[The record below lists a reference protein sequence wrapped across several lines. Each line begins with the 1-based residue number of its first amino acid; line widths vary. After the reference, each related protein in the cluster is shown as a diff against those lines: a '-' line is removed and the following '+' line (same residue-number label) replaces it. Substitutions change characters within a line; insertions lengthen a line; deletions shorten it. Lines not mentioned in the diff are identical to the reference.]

1 MAPSAY
7 EQERAVAISA
17 VLKASLLAQKV
28 QQQLIGSG
36 GVEKKDKSPV
46 TVGDYTSQALVSSL
60 LFSHFPMDQI
70 VGEEDSSELQ
80 KPSNENTKAQIV
92 RLAGEAMS
100 EPLPLADEE
109 QFWAPVKAVE
119 RGEKEWLDII
129 DRGNSTGGK
138 EGRHWA
144 LDPIDGTK
152 GFLRGGQYAVCLG
165 LLKDGEVVLG
175 VMGCPN
181 LPVDPKNPEG
191 EKGAL
196 FVAVKGEGAF
206 QRSFSSPALTP
217 ISMSTLAS
225 LSSASF
231 CESVE
236 AGHSDHGTNARIAQL
251 LGITKDSVRMDSQ
264 AKYCSI
270 ARGDGDIYLRLPV
283 SDTYE
288 EKIWDHSSGSLLV
301 EEAGGVVSD
310 MNGKPLDF
318 SLGRTLKG
326 NKGVVAAHRDWHAKV
341 IEAVQQATP
350 EQLEDLRAT
359 FKLYDKDGNG
369 TICAEDLG
377 IAFRALGQDLGK
389 EEYEKM
395 VQRADLDKTGSIDF
409 EEFVAAVQR
418 RPKPSNLEAELR
430 QAFRFFDKDGCG
442 TISPAELKHVMESL
456 GERLSDAEI
465 DHMIKAVDKDG
476 DGLVS
481 FEEFVALIT
490 S

>member
-1 MAPSAY
+1 MSAY
-7 EQERAVAISA
+7 AKEQAVAISA
-17 VLKASLLAQKV
+17 VLKASLLASKV
-28 QQQLIGSG
+28 QRELIGSG

-46 TVGDYTSQALVSSL
+46 TVGDYTSQALVSAL
-60 LFSHFPMDQI
+60 LFSHFPSDQI

-80 KPSNENTKAQIV
+80 KPENEKTKAQIV

-100 EPLPLADEE
+100 EALPIADEE
-109 QFWAPVKAVE
+109 AQWQQVKSVS
-119 RGEKEWLDII
+119 RGEKEWLEII

-181 LPVDPKNPEG
+181 LPVDPKNPDG
-191 EKGAL
+191 AKGAL

-206 QRSFSSPALTP
+206 QRSFDSPELTR
-217 ISMSTLAS
+217 ISMSTLSS

-288 EKIWDHSSGSLLV
+288 EKIW
-301 EEAGGVVSD
+301 
-310 MNGKPLDF
+310 
-318 SLGRTLKG
+318 
-326 NKGVVAAHRDWHAKV
+326 
-341 IEAVQQATP
+341 
-350 EQLEDLRAT
+350 
-359 FKLYDKDGNG
+359 
-369 TICAEDLG
+369 
-377 IAFRALGQDLGK
+377 
-389 EEYEKM
+389 
-395 VQRADLDKTGSIDF
+395 
-409 EEFVAAVQR
+409 
-418 RPKPSNLEAELR
+418 
-430 QAFRFFDKDGCG
+430 
-442 TISPAELKHVMESL
+442 
-456 GERLSDAEI
+456 
-465 DHMIKAVDKDG
+465 
-476 DGLVS
+476 
-481 FEEFVALIT
+481 
-490 S
+490 

>member
-7 EQERAVAISA
+7 EKERAVAISA

-60 LFSHFPMDQI
+60 LFSHFPTDQI

-100 EPLPLADEE
+100 EPLPLAEE
-109 QFWAPVKAVE
+109 EEYWKEVKSVE
-119 RGEKEWLDII
+119 RGEKEWLEII

-181 LPVDPKNPEG
+181 LPVDPKNPDG

-206 QRSFSSPALTP
+206 QRSFSSPSLHP
-217 ISMSTLAS
+217 ITMSTLTS

-301 EEAGGVVSD
+301 TEAGGVVSD

-318 SLGRTLKG
+318 SVGRTLKN
-326 NKGVVAAHRDWHAKV
+326 NKGVVAAHKDWHAKV
-341 IEAVQQATP
+341 IEAVQQALQ
-350 EQLEDLRAT
+350 EVFR
-359 FKLYDKDGNG
+359 LYDRDGNG
-369 TICAEDLG
+369 TISKDELGVVFRSLGRDLS
-377 IAFRALGQDLGK
+377 K
-389 EEYEKM
+389 EEYAKM
-395 VQRADLDKTGSIDF
+395 VARADLNQSGAIEF
-409 EEFVAAVQR
+409 EEFAEAAVR
-418 RPKPSNLEAELR
+418 RFETAPFEAEMR
-430 QAFRFFDKDGCG
+430 QAFSLFDKDRSGS
-442 TISPAELKHVMESL
+442 ISAEELKHVMESL
-456 GERLSDAEI
+456 GERLTDDEVKE
-465 DHMIKAVDKDG
+465 MISAVDKDG
-476 DGLVS
+476 DGTVDY
-481 FEEFVALIT
+481 EEFVALLK

>member
-1 MAPSAY
+1 MSAY
-7 EQERAVAISA
+7 AQEQQVAISA

-28 QQQLIGSG
+28 QQELVGSG
-36 GVEKKDKSPV
+36 GVQKKDKSPV
-46 TVGDYTSQALVSSL
+46 TVGDYTSQALVSAL
-60 LFSHFPMDQI
+60 LFSHFPSDQI

-80 KPSNENTKAQIV
+80 KPDNANTKAQIV

-109 QFWAPVKAVE
+109 AHWEQVKSVT

-165 LLKDGEVVLG
+165 LLEAGEVVLG

-181 LPVDPKNPEG
+181 LPVDPKNPDG

-206 QRSFSSPALTP
+206 QRSFGSPTLTR
-217 ISMSTLAS
+217 INMSTLSS

-301 EEAGGVVSD
+301 TEAGGVVSD

-318 SLGRTLKG
+318 SLGRTLEG

-341 IEAVQQATP
+341 IEAVQQAV
-350 EQLEDLRAT
+350 
-359 FKLYDKDGNG
+359 
-369 TICAEDLG
+369 
-377 IAFRALGQDLGK
+377 K
-389 EEYEKM
+389 E
-395 VQRADLDKTGSIDF
+395 
-409 EEFVAAVQR
+409 
-418 RPKPSNLEAELR
+418 SN
-430 QAFRFFDKDGCG
+430 
-442 TISPAELKHVMESL
+442 
-456 GERLSDAEI
+456 
-465 DHMIKAVDKDG
+465 
-476 DGLVS
+476 
-481 FEEFVALIT
+481 
-490 S
+490 